1 MHAIP
6 INILLARLR
15 DRPRLVSR
23 ESTIRRF
30 FNPAN
35 RGITIEL
42 RSRARENVLDK
53 NAVSLVT
60 NAVFPQRSTATD
72 GDLRRRARSAKGFP
86 SPRELRCIFHGWPSP
101 RRLFSVERQRD
112 FATGIYRRDVALFT
126 ISAERLTSTS
136 GVERKKFSL
145 IKNG

>member
-1 MHAIP
+1 MYLVSVLKDSSSYAFP
-6 INILLARLR
+6 TDILLARPR

-30 FNPAN
+30 NPAD
-35 RGITIEL
+35 RGITIGL
-42 RSRARENVLDK
+42 RSRANVLDK
-53 NAVSLVT
+53 NAVSLAT
-60 NAVFPQRSTATD
+60 GTVFPPRSTATD

-86 SPRELRCIFHGWPSP
+86 SPRELRCIFHGWR

-112 FATGIYRRDVALFT
+112 SATGIYCRNAALLT

-136 GVERKKFSL
+136 GAT
-145 IKNG
+145 